1 MGPIEQLRSGESE
14 RQSWLQS
21 RGQVSIKATE
31 RKEGLFYGRKREKHR
46 HEHLQMPGKRA
57 VKQHSPEVLPVCLRV
72 LMIIF
77 HFSYILYLKCNMSGR
92 RTLRHQG

>member
-1 MGPIEQLRSGESE
+1 M
-14 RQSWLQS
+14 
-21 RGQVSIKATE
+21 
-31 RKEGLFYGRKREKHR
+31 EGKGRNA

-72 LMIIF
+72 LVIIL

-92 RTLRHQG
+92 RTLTSGLKQQLKETIILS